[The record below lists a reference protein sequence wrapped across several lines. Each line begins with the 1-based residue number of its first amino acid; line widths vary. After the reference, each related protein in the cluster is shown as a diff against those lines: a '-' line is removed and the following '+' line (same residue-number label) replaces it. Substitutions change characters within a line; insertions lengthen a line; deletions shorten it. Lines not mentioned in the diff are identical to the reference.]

1 MVYGKFFFLRE
12 GFYLY
17 QEKPSVKFRKLI
29 SVYCNSAQALSFSP
43 NLIVLSLWLG
53 FLFFRLERERLS
65 EKLRQKEVLE
75 RELSRERAALQE
87 QLIKQAKLNEI
98 IRQKDLFEK
107 ELRKEKNELQVT
119 WDGSR
124 VVWMNISQFWLGL
137 PWKAVLIWIRSHP
150 VTWLLELI
158 WLRSICGRRSLQV
171 VSPLNSGSG
180 NAGSS
185 FVVRD

>member
-1 MVYGKFFFLRE
+1 MSDIGPTGFHLFFENLSVFIVTALKLFL
-12 GFYLY
+12 
-17 QEKPSVKFRKLI
+17 
-29 SVYCNSAQALSFSP
+29 FSP
-43 NLIVLSLWLG
+43 SLIVLSLWLG
-53 FLFFRLERERLS
+53 FFLFFRLERERLS

-119 WDGSR
+119 QDGSS

-137 PWKAVLIWIRSHP
+137 SRKGMLFLIRSHL
-150 VTWLLELI
+150 VTRMTWVELT
-158 WLRSICGRRSLQV
+158 SLDLWSTQ
-171 VSPLNSGSG
+171 SPSG
-180 NAGSS
+180 
-185 FVVRD
+185 

>member
-1 MVYGKFFFLRE
+1 MSDIGPRGFHLFFENLSVCIVTALKLFL
-12 GFYLY
+12 
-17 QEKPSVKFRKLI
+17 
-29 SVYCNSAQALSFSP
+29 FSP
-43 NLIVLSLWLG
+43 QFNRFKSLTRVF

-119 WDGSR
+119 QDGSS

-137 PWKAVLIWIRSHP
+137 SRKGMLFLIRSHL
-150 VTWLLELI
+150 VTRMTWVELT
-158 WLRSICGRRSLQV
+158 SLDLWSTQ
-171 VSPLNSGSG
+171 SPSG
-180 NAGSS
+180 
-185 FVVRD
+185 

>member
-1 MVYGKFFFLRE
+1 MFSYLFRLDSDFRVFVFFVHVRRP
-12 GFYLY
+12 YVRY
-17 QEKPSVKFRKLI
+17 WTQRIPSFFRKFI
-29 SVYCNSAQALSFSP
+29 GVYCNSAQALSFSP
-43 NLIVLSLWLG
+43 QFNRFKSLTRIF

-119 WDGSR
+119 
-124 VVWMNISQFWLGL
+124 
-137 PWKAVLIWIRSHP
+137 
-150 VTWLLELI
+150 
-158 WLRSICGRRSLQV
+158 
-171 VSPLNSGSG
+171 
-180 NAGSS
+180 
-185 FVVRD
+185 

>member
-1 MVYGKFFFLRE
+1 MFSYLFRLDSDFSLFVFFVHVRRPNVR
-12 GFYLY
+12 YWTHRI
-17 QEKPSVKFRKLI
+17 PSFFRKFI
-29 SVYCNSAQALSFSP
+29 GVYCNSAQALSFFP
-43 NLIVLSLWLG
+43 QFNRFKPLTRVF

-119 WDGSR
+119 
-124 VVWMNISQFWLGL
+124 
-137 PWKAVLIWIRSHP
+137 
-150 VTWLLELI
+150 
-158 WLRSICGRRSLQV
+158 
-171 VSPLNSGSG
+171 
-180 NAGSS
+180 
-185 FVVRD
+185 